1 MLGDMVPWQYH
12 ILMTKKTAPKT
23 IYLKDYTAPSH
34 AIESVH
40 FTFKLFDGHT
50 IVTQKAKYIRQST
63 KRCDLKLN
71 HGKDVQLVS
80 VIVNGKLIN
89 NYKLDEEFLTVPCP
103 GDEFDLEI
111 ETKISPEKNTALNGL
126 YKSGGNYTTQCESEG
141 FRNITFWMDRP
152 DVMTEFTVRIEGNA
166 EKYPVLLSNGNCIET
181 GSLDGGRH
189 FATWHD
195 PHKKPCYLF
204 ALVAG
209 DLVHTTDYFTTM
221 SGRKVTLQIYTR
233 DGDLPQVAFAM
244 QALKDSMKWDEEAYG
259 REYDLDIFNVVAV
272 SDFNMGAMENK
283 GLNIFNTALIL
294 AEKETA
300 TDADFLRVERVIGH
314 EYFHNWSGNRVT
326 CRDWFQLSLKEGF
339 TVYREN
345 QFGQAMN
352 NAVTERIDEVEML
365 RDLQFSEDASPMAH
379 PIRPEE
385 YIEINNFYTMTVYEK
400 GGEVIRMMNTLLG
413 DETYRKAT
421 DLYFD
426 RHDGQAATCDDFL
439 KTMKDASA
447 NKYLEQF
454 KLWYSQAG
462 TPYVTTKS
470 NYDAD
475 KKKVTVTFTQSIPD
489 TPGQK
494 NKKPMVIPITTG
506 VLLADGTEVAE
517 STLILTK
524 EKQEFTF
531 DKIESKPTLSYL
543 RGFSAPIILDSD
555 QSESDLLFLLEHD
568 TDGFNRWESAQKLMM
583 SILLTGADATDFIA
597 ALKSSVQTLKDNDKG
612 LLVRLL
618 TLPKDSVIG
627 QAQKSIDPD
636 AIADAKD
643 ALEKQIAEGLADEL
657 DELYNICSPSGE
669 FETTPE
675 AMAKRALRN
684 LVLKYKLSI
693 SESKAVRLAYDQF
706 SNAQTMT
713 EKLGALSILVETDRP
728 ERESALMAFYE
739 DYKNHALVIDKW
751 FSIQAASGR
760 HDTPARVKA
769 LMDHKDFTLGNPN
782 RIRSLI
788 GAFAMRN
795 QKAFHVLSGEGYKL
809 LTDVVI
815 ELNTKNPQIAS
826 RMLTPMRQWKSFT
839 TDRQKLMK
847 AQLKR
852 ILEQDNLS
860 PDVFEIVTKCLSA

>member
-1 MLGDMVPWQYH
+1 
-12 ILMTKKTAPKT
+12 MTQSIQKLELKKKPDTVF
-23 IYLKDYTAPSH
+23 LKDYKTPSH
-34 AIESVH
+34 AVESVN
-40 FTFKLFDGHT
+40 FTFKLFEGHT
-50 IVTQKAKYIRQST
+50 IVTQTAKYIRQST
-63 KRCDLKLN
+63 KREDLKLH
-71 HGKDVQLVS
+71 HGKDVELLS
-80 VIVNGKLIN
+80 VTINGKIIN
-89 NYKLDEEFLTVPCP
+89 NYKLDKSFLTIPCP

-141 FRNITFWMDRP
+141 FRNITFWQDRP
-152 DVMTEFTVRIEGNA
+152 DVMTIFTVRIEADAG
-166 EKYPVLLSNGNCIET
+166 KYPILLSNGNCVEEGT
-181 GSLDGGRH
+181 LDSGRH
-189 FATWHD
+189 YATWHD

-209 DLVHTTDYFTTM
+209 DLVHIKDTFKTM
-221 SGRKVTLQIYTR
+221 SGRNVDLVIYTR
-233 DGDLPQVAFAM
+233 DGDLPQVDFAM
-244 QALKDSMKWDEEAYG
+244 QALKDSMKWDEEDYG

-283 GLNIFNTALIL
+283 SLNIFNTALIL

-352 NAVTERIDEVEML
+352 DAVTERIDEVEML

-400 GGEVIRMMNTLLG
+400 GGEVIRMFNTLLG
-413 DETYRKAT
+413 DKTYRKAT

-426 RHDGQAATCDDFL
+426 RHDGEAATCDDFL
-439 KTMKDASA
+439 KAMEDASA
-447 NKYLEQF
+447 NKYLDQF

-462 TPYVTTKS
+462 TPHVTAKS
-470 NYDAD
+470 NYDVD
-475 KKKVTVTFTQSIPD
+475 KKKVTITFTQSIPD
-489 TPGQK
+489 TPGQS
-494 NKKPMVIPITTG
+494 NKEPMVIPIITG
-506 VLLADGTEVAE
+506 VLLPNGTEVAQ

-524 EKQEFTF
+524 EKQNFTF
-531 DKIESKPTLSYL
+531 DNIEQEPVLSYL
-543 RGFSAPIILDSD
+543 REFSAPIILETG
-555 QSESDLLFLLEHD
+555 QSEADLLFLLKHD

-583 SILLTGADATDFIA
+583 MYLNTSSYDSDAFIDALRGA
-597 ALKSSVQTLKDNDKG
+597 VETLKDDHKA

-627 QAQKSIDPD
+627 SAQKIVNPD
-636 AIADAKD
+636 AIAKAKD
-643 ALEKQIAEGLADEL
+643 ILEKHIADGLKDEL
-657 DELYNICSPSGE
+657 DALYNMCAPSGD
-669 FETTPE
+669 FSTDPE
-675 AMAKRALRN
+675 SMAKRALRN
-684 LVLKYKLSI
+684 LVLKYKLTTD
-693 SESKAVRLAYDQF
+693 ESQAIRLAFDQF
-706 SNAQTMT
+706 SHAQTMT
-713 EKLGALSILVETDRP
+713 EKLGALSVLVETDRP
-728 ERESALMAFYE
+728 ERENALSKFYE
-739 DYKNHALVIDKW
+739 DYHDYPLVIDKW
-751 FSIQAASGR
+751 FSIQAVCSR

-769 LMDHKDFTLGNPN
+769 LMGHKDFTLGNPN

-809 LTDVVI
+809 LTDIVI
-815 ELNTKNPQIAS
+815 ELNIKNPQIAS
-826 RMLTPMRQWKSFT
+826 RMLTPIRQWKSFT
-839 TDRQKLMK
+839 ADRQKLMK
-847 AQLKR
+847 TQLKR

-860 PDVFEIVTKCLSA
+860 PDVYEIVSKCLSA

>member
-1 MLGDMVPWQYH
+1 
-12 ILMTKKTAPKT
+12 MTKKAAPKT
-23 IYLKDYTAPSH
+23 VYLKDYQAPSH
-34 AIESVH
+34 AVENVH
-40 FTFKLFDGHT
+40 FTFQLFDGHT
-50 IVTQKAKYIRQST
+50 IVTQVAKYVRQST
-63 KRCDLKLN
+63 KRADLKLH
-71 HGKDVQLVS
+71 HGKDVELTS
-80 VIVNGKLIN
+80 VLVNGKAIK
-89 NYKLDEEFLTVPCP
+89 NYKLNDEFLTIPCH
-103 GDEFDLEI
+103 GDKFTLEI

-141 FRNITFWMDRP
+141 FRNITFWQDRP
-152 DVMTEFTVRIEGNA
+152 DVMTEFTVRIEGDK
-166 EKYPVLLSNGNCIET
+166 EKYPVLLSNGNCVET
-181 GSLDGGRH
+181 GDLDGGRH

-195 PHKKPCYLF
+195 PHKKPAYLF

-209 DLVHTTDYFTTM
+209 DLVHTTDTFTTI
-221 SGRKVTLQIYTR
+221 SGRKVELNIYTR
-233 DGDLPQVAFAM
+233 DGDLPQVTFAM

-352 NAVTERIDEVEML
+352 DAVTERIDEVEML
-365 RDLQFSEDASPMAH
+365 RDLQFAEDASPMAH

-400 GGEVIRMMNTLLG
+400 GGEVIRMFNTLLG
-413 DETYRKAT
+413 DATYRKAT

-439 KTMKDASA
+439 KAMQDASA

-462 TPYVTTKS
+462 TPVVTAKS
-470 NYDAD
+470 KYDAD
-475 KKKVTVTFTQSIPD
+475 KKKIIVTFTQSIPD

-506 VLLADGTEVAE
+506 VLLGDGTQVAE

-524 EKQEFTF
+524 EKQDFTF
-531 DKIESKPTLSYL
+531 DDIDGQPTLSCL
-543 RGFSAPIILDSD
+543 CGFSAPVILETDHN
-555 QSESDLLFLLEHD
+555 EANLLFLLAHD

-583 SILLTGADATDFIA
+583 KYLNAGTYDADAFID
-597 ALKSSVQTLKDNDKG
+597 ALKGSVGALKDNSKG

-627 QAQKSIDPD
+627 QSQKSIDPD
-636 AIADAKD
+636 AIAKSKSR
-643 ALEKQIAEGLADEL
+643 LEKQIAEGLSDEL
-657 DELYNICSPSGE
+657 GELYNLCAPSGE
-669 FETTPE
+669 FATDPE
-675 AMAKRALRN
+675 SMAKRALRN
-684 LVLKYKLSI
+684 LVLKYKLS
-693 SESKAVRLAYDQF
+693 
-706 SNAQTMT
+706 TT
-713 EKLGALSILVETDRP
+713 
-728 ERESALMAFYE
+728 
-739 DYKNHALVIDKW
+739 LVIDKW
-751 FSIQAASGR
+751 FSVQAASGR

-769 LMDHKDFTLGNPN
+769 LMGHKDFTMGNPN

-795 QKAFHVLSGEGYKL
+795 QQAFHVLSGEGYKL
-809 LTDVVI
+809 LADVVRKRHKFFI
-815 ELNTKNPQIAS
+815 FFKGS
-826 RMLTPMRQWKSFT
+826 RSISCT
-839 TDRQKLMK
+839 TDFKF
-847 AQLKR
+847 
-852 ILEQDNLS
+852 I
-860 PDVFEIVTKCLSA
+860 F